1 LKISKIFLYD
11 EPAIPEINIKE
22 LSKFLKDTFSIGVEI
37 RQNIFSNAD
46 ISIAKDLASSRIL
59 NSKKPFEQ
67 HSPSLEEVEF
77 EKNSFENTSNV
88 KNIIMYDGFEF
99 QKITSK
105 LISEKENSLECFHL
119 LFTNKLTCTF
129 DYNDYRYHGRAVIC
143 SNPSIISTT
152 GIIEAP
158 AKPRDYYM
166 ELFSKMAQGLNI
178 ESMKKKY
185 QGTYLEYHDDR
196 LATIVKGY
204 AMQAIFYYLTGEEF
218 CDKKECRLFNPHWQ
232 KDLLYSQIEVGKLC
246 EKHQKILK
254 NLVVDLNS

>member
-1 LKISKIFLYD
+1 MKISKIFLYD
-11 EPAIPEINIKE
+11 EPAIPEIKIKE
-22 LSKFLKDTFSIGVEI
+22 LADFIKNTFSIDVEM

-46 ISIAKDLASSRIL
+46 MSIAKDLASAKIL
-59 NSKKPFEQ
+59 NSKKPFEMY
-67 HSPSLEEVEF
+67 SASLEEIQF
-77 EKNSFENTSNV
+77 EKNSFEDTSNV

-99 QKITSK
+99 QKISSR
-105 LISEKENSLECFHL
+105 LVSEKENSLEYFHL
-119 LFTNKLTCTF
+119 IFTNKLTCTF

-158 AKPRDYYM
+158 AKPREYYM

-178 ESMKKKY
+178 ESIKKKY
-185 QGTYLEYHDDR
+185 QGMYLGYHDER
-196 LATIVKGY
+196 LATVVKGY
-204 AMQAIFYYLTGEEF
+204 AMQALFYYLTGEEF